1 MWSYLLLWPLLDKGS
16 DKSSSFISCWNC
28 LSANLAHLFFNRTG
42 FRRNAQ
48 KIAKAYSIIHAF
60 TSLFSTGLNRKRNSA
75 HSQTEVIHQC
85 LFVFTVMYKLFTI
98 VLWLWLVH
106 KKQSCFCC
114 LVCLFF
120 IAFPRFLSLKNILQS
135 THVKTLPMRALVQPA
150 GTKTK
155 PILLSHT
162 KYNTFSYIT

>member
-16 DKSSSFISCWNC
+16 DKSSSFLSCWNC
-28 LSANLAHLFFNRTG
+28 LAANLAHLFFNRTG

-98 VLWLWLVH
+98 ALWLVH

-114 LVCLFF
+114 LVCLFIF
-120 IAFPRFLSLKNILQS
+120 YCFPQIPLSEKYS
-135 THVKTLPMRALVQPA
+135 TVYTCEDSTYESLGSASRDQDQTYSTL
-150 GTKTK
+150 TYK
-155 PILLSHT
+155 I
-162 KYNTFSYIT
+162 